1 MSTPEALNHHRPVWR
16 YVGIA
21 REGGLGGHAPACY
34 GRTPSNISYEVGALL
49 VLALIV
55 MAPLLQS
62 VTFADNG
69 ASAAS
74 SFDSSSLAVGDYANY
89 SWSNYSLSYLV
100 GYSAGGIGA
109 NDALQFLNA
118 TWVTYDEM
126 KFGWRIVAVSQET
139 YVVDYSLSLAGI
151 QGTGA
156 SLDFQRNV
164 IVSRTNNSVYDL
176 NGTLYGT
183 WPYWLAPSY
192 LSLQGNF
199 TPVHGFPQGVTNL
212 MGQPIIQ
219 FNTPDEFLSLPLGNA
234 MPSEPL
240 NSTDFL
246 RSTMNI
252 TAQGTFDTDRLI
264 VTYPW
269 GLIVNTTELPGLS
282 GLIGIGHTQPL
293 WLGIYDRFSGI
304 MLAYQFS
311 TSWFTDDILLHSSFD
326 VWQIGSANESLILT
340 ATNLPIKADVP
351 VSSGAPGS
359 SGAPAS
365 GYTTLLE
372 AAVATVAAALL
383 SAALFRRRRMKRAQ
397 GGPQGRSDQG
407 PPALQRSKPSPN
419 GA

>member
-1 MSTPEALNHHRPVWR
+1 
-16 YVGIA
+16 
-21 REGGLGGHAPACY
+21 
-34 GRTPSNISYEVGALL
+34 
-49 VLALIV
+49 
-55 MAPLLQS
+55 
-62 VTFADNG
+62 
-69 ASAAS
+69 
-74 SFDSSSLAVGDYANY
+74 
-89 SWSNYSLSYLV
+89 
-100 GYSAGGIGA
+100 
-109 NDALQFLNA
+109 
-118 TWVTYDEM
+118 M
-126 KFGWRIVAVSQET
+126 KFGWRIVAVYQDT

-199 TPVHGFPQGVTNL
+199 TPAHGFPEGVTNFTT
-212 MGQPIIQ
+212 GQPTIQ
-219 FNTPDEFLSLPLGNA
+219 FNTPDEFLSLPLGNG
-234 MPSEPL
+234 MPSRPL

-246 RSTMNI
+246 RSTLNI
-252 TAQGTFDTDRLI
+252 TALGTFDTDRLI

-269 GLIVNTTELPGLS
+269 GVITNLTGVS
-282 GLIGIGHTQPL
+282 GLPNGMMAIGWVSPI

-351 VSSGAPGS
+351 VSPGAPG
-359 SGAPAS
+359 S
-365 GYTTLLE
+365 GYTTLLA
-372 AAVATVAAALL
+372 AAVAVVAAVLL
-383 SAALFRRRRMKRAQ
+383 SVALFRRRRMKRAQ
-397 GGPQGRSDQG
+397 GGPQGRSAQA
-407 PPALQRSKPSPN
+407 PPTLRHSKPSPN

>member
-1 MSTPEALNHHRPVWR
+1 M
-16 YVGIA
+16 GIA
-21 REGGLGGHAPACY
+21 KEGVRGDHGPTCH
-34 GRTPSNISYEVGALL
+34 GRTSSNFSYEVGALL
-49 VLALIV
+49 VLALIA

-62 VTFADNG
+62 ITFADNG

-89 SWSNYSLSYLV
+89 SWSNSSLSYLV
-100 GYSAGGIGA
+100 GFGPGGA
-109 NDALQFLNA
+109 STSDALQFLNT
-118 TWVTYDEM
+118 TWITYDEM
-126 KFGWRIVAVSQET
+126 KIGWRIVAVSQET

-151 QGTGA
+151 EGTGA

-164 IVSRTNNSVYDL
+164 VLSRTNNSVYDV

-199 TPVHGFPQGVTNL
+199 TPAHGFPEGVYNSTS
-212 MGQPIIQ
+212 GQSTIR
-219 FNTPDEFLSLPLGNA
+219 FNTPDEFLSLPLGDRI
-234 MPSEPL
+234 PSRPL

-252 TAQGTFDTDRLI
+252 TALGTFDTDRLI

-269 GLIVNTTELPGLS
+269 GVITNLAGGMMTMYFVSPI
-282 GLIGIGHTQPL
+282 

-351 VSSGAPGS
+351 VSPGAPG
-359 SGAPAS
+359 S
-365 GYTTLLE
+365 GYTTLLV
-372 AAVATVAAALL
+372 AAVAIVAAALL
-383 SAALFRRRRMKRAQ
+383 SAALFRRRRMKRVQ
-397 GGPQGRSDQG
+397 GGPQGRSDQEA
-407 PPALQRSKPSPN
+407 PTLQLSRSRPK